1 MLKRIWENMII
12 DINELL
18 QMEAK
23 RKEINDIPIED
34 IQWQDGEKMIPISP
48 ELLNEWKFIGLS
60 NINLITT
67 GYYKNGELNNE
78 S

>member
-1 MLKRIWENMII
+1 MLKLIWENMII